1 MNLNPDSWRIILPFL
16 RYLRLDFQS
25 NPMRSRESC
34 DRSVTPIHYRC
45 IILEQFRQCAPVLEY
60 LTLYWSDVRLFLEHS
75 ASPWPFVRQL
85 NILLESL
92 EPGTNNN
99 PSVSLIKRLPTNE
112 AFPQLQYL
120 SFGGRRFPL
129 TPPKVL
135 ANQILLWFDGLVSS
149 SSKFIILHVNRCC
162 VSYRSL
168 PLTSRDILV
177 MLLTEHVRSRNH
189 HYSSSKIII
198 DSNEEIIIWL

>member
-1 MNLNPDSWRIILPFL
+1 MNPNPDSCRIVLPFL
-16 RYLRLDFQS
+16 RYLRVDFEW
-25 NPMRSRESC
+25 NPMRSRESY
-34 DRSVTPIHYRC
+34 DQSVISIDCRL
-45 IILEQFRQCAPVLEY
+45 IILEQFRECAPVLEY
-60 LTLYWSDVRLFLEHS
+60 LTLYWSDVRLLLKYS

-85 NILLESL
+85 NIRLESY
-92 EPGTNNN
+92 TNN
-99 PSVSLIKRLPTNE
+99 PSASLIKQLPTNK

-135 ANQILLWFDGLVSS
+135 TNWILLCLDSLVYS

-162 VSYRSL
+162 VTYRSV
-168 PLTSRDILV
+168 PSTSRDILM
-177 MLLTEHVRSRNH
+177 MLLTKHVRSRNH